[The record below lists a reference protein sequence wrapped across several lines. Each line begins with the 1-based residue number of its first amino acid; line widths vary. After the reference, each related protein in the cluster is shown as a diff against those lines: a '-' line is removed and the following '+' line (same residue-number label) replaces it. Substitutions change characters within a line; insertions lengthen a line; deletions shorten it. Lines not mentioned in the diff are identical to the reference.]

1 MFEAATPTA
10 PFPYMAG
17 LKLDGAGTAKMATLE
32 TAMNHLQR
40 LHSTVEQCA
49 VAVKGKQPAAPFI
62 PQVRRYAQP
71 MVGLL
76 KGQFGMIAELVT
88 ALLLSSTRSAGNDLN
103 KVRTLREGVA
113 HIRVQLELAVAKTI
127 ELHTAAAEHH

>member
-1 MFEAATPTA
+1 
-10 PFPYMAG
+10 MAG

-32 TAMNHLQR
+32 SAMNHVQR

-49 VAVKGKQPAAPFI
+49 MAVKGKMPAAPFI

-76 KGQFGMIAELVT
+76 KGQFGMIAELVS
-88 ALLLSSTRSAGNDLN
+88 ALLLSSARSSGNDQN
-103 KVRTLREGVA
+103 KVRALREGVA
-113 HIRVQLELAVAKTI
+113 QIRVQLDLAVAKTV
-127 ELHTAAAEHH
+127 ELHTTSDQH

>member
-1 MFEAATPTA
+1 MAGDGCAQA
-10 PFPYMAG
+10 PGSHPNRPPLPMAG

-32 TAMNHLQR
+32 SAMNHLQR

-62 PQVRRYAQP
+62 PQCRRYATP

-76 KGQFGMIAELVT
+76 KGQFGMIAELVS
-88 ALLLSSTRSAGNDLN
+88 AFLLASTRSAGNDQN
-103 KVRTLREGVA
+103 KIRALR
-113 HIRVQLELAVAKTI
+113 
-127 ELHTAAAEHH
+127 